1 MEITRR
7 GSKVGLSEHMLL
19 GFILIR
25 KVLEGFPE
33 ESMFA
38 RQSKGHIGA
47 TEMKREKEEHFR

>member
-1 MEITRR
+1 ME
-7 GSKVGLSEHMLL
+7 LSEHMLL
-19 GFILIR
+19 GFILIG

-47 TEMKREKEEHFR
+47 TEVKREKEEHFR